1 MRTKGFGA
9 SGAWNCSFF
18 FDESTVQHEAP
29 FPQTHKQC
37 RVGCGCCRCWFFLLF
52 FFSLGFSFFRSCDV
66 LFLLLSVAL
75 LPSLLS
81 RKFSAGHSTQA
92 NGSRQRT
99 DVRESC
105 ATMWSESVAVIVLSS
120 APVDP
125 TTHRQ
130 QTESSHSHHGGS
142 VNVSGRP
149 ARHGT
154 TGRMSPAAAQLS
166 DAAWSQP
173 SRTRI
178 EHFVRGFPCS
188 R

>member
-1 MRTKGFGA
+1 MPCRLWLLSLLVF
-9 SGAWNCSFF
+9 SPFF
-18 FDESTVQHEAP
+18 F
-29 FPQTHKQC
+29 
-37 RVGCGCCRCWFFLLF
+37 FLS

-173 SRTRI
+173 SRTPSPRTTARLPVI
-178 EHFVRGFPCS
+178 NVNVVCNRAH
-188 R
+188 